1 MDEKS
6 AAQETMRRENRR
18 LAAMSWGS
26 CDEVPAPPKP
36 SRYPALSKCIRIYL
50 EEIFIF
56 LPYKRFLYYFLDADS
71 TSLSSLS
78 SIDAG
83 APQTYIVA
91 QNPEV
96 LAHLMKENENRGFCP
111 AAYTTP
117 ASVFNTVAVDFE
129 KKDETPEP
137 ILKTIPMPVQSLH
150 KLDPEVNITDAVTQ
164 QPTAMIDT
172 QMKQQKVGT
181 LERTPSKT
189 SSSSGTPKMGS
200 LERNSNKS
208 GNNSPKMNT
217 LERTST
223 TSSIEKAGMFSPKLG
238 SLERKSPKM
247 GSLERNTHIQN
258 SGTFSPKMCSS
269 LERHTHIYQSAKVID
284 FEQIPNY
291 HPEPVSYHFQTQKT
305 EIEENIY
312 DFGGIDVKS
321 CAHKQPN
328 LMIQKFGQQI
338 HVQQQQQHQH
348 LQYQQ
353 HTVDNKSQEVKVRN
367 QA

>member
-1 MDEKS
+1 MFS
-6 AAQETMRRENRR
+6 
-18 LAAMSWGS
+18 
-26 CDEVPAPPKP
+26 
-36 SRYPALSKCIRIYL
+36 
-50 EEIFIF
+50 
-56 LPYKRFLYYFLDADS
+56 DADS
-71 TSLSSLS
+71 TSLSSLTS
-78 SIDAG
+78 VEAG

-150 KLDPEVNITDAVTQ
+150 KLDPEVNITDVVTQ
-164 QPTAMIDT
+164 PTTMIDT
-172 QMKQQKVGT
+172 QMKQKVGT

-189 SSSSGTPKMGS
+189 SSSGGTPKMGS
-200 LERNSNKS
+200 LERNANKS

-223 TSSIEKAGMFSPKLG
+223 TSSIDKTGMFSPKLG

-269 LERHTHIYQSAKVID
+269 LERHTHIYPAAKLID

-291 HPEPVSYHFQTQKT
+291 HPEPVSYNFPTQKT
-305 EIEENIY
+305 DFEENIY

-328 LMIQKFGQQI
+328 FMMQKFGQPI
-338 HVQQQQQHQH
+338 HIQQQQQQF
-348 LQYQQ
+348 QQ
-353 HTVDNKSQEVKVRN
+353 HTSIDNKSQEVKVRN